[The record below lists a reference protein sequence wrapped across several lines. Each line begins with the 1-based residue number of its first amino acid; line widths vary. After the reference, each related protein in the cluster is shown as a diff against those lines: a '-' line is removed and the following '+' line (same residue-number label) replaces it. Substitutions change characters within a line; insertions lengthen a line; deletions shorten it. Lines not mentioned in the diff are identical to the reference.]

1 MECRE
6 TKYHSSV
13 VLFSFFLQNLLGVFY
28 ILEKVYWD
36 VVVEFVNIVHLCCT
50 RLSGQR
56 ENEVFGKENT
66 GLENPFLHIV
76 YFIMVKMYDIT
87 TSAYVNSAHDLQL
100 QNKNSKLNIVG

>member
-13 VLFSFFLQNLLGVFY
+13 VFFSFFLQNLLGVFY
-28 ILEKVYWD
+28 ILEKVYCD

-56 ENEVFGKENT
+56 ENEVFGVRKYLLRKSFFT
-66 GLENPFLHIV
+66 YPLFYYGKDV
-76 YFIMVKMYDIT
+76 
-87 TSAYVNSAHDLQL
+87 
-100 QNKNSKLNIVG
+100 